1 VSELAYPPQDH
12 VLRDLPFHLEV
23 LGAQRQVARMRCD
36 ARTSVGGVATV
47 LDVLGGSLC
56 ASVVAPDW
64 MATSTLTLRIG
75 ALPSAGVLE
84 LWAQVLRAGRRSV
97 TIEVT
102 LHHADTDRPVGDAT
116 LSFARLVRRDTNLV
130 LSDHSA
136 EVGRRVEFERILTGD
151 VPTFDRAIGTVALQ
165 EPTDA
170 ATVTELRPYVLN
182 SFGALNGGVVA
193 GVAISTARHWA
204 GSQLGPA
211 GAGDGAVV
219 DGAVVGDVVVDEVA
233 VHHLGQGRTGPVR
246 GTAREVTGYGAV
258 GGRRVVRVELVD
270 TGLERGPDAAGDAAS
285 GDGRLMAVAHVGL
298 CTAGSQV

>member
-1 VSELAYPPQDH
+1 VSELVYPPEDH

-36 ARTSVGGVATV
+36 AHTSVGGVATV

-64 MATSTLTLRIG
+64 MATSSLTLRIG

-102 LHHADTDRPVGDAT
+102 LHHADTDRRVGDAI
-116 LSFARLVRRDTNLV
+116 LSFARLERRDTNLV
-130 LSDHSA
+130 LSDRSV
-136 EVGRRVEFERILTGD
+136 EIGRRVEFERILTGD

-165 EPTDA
+165 EPA
-170 ATVTELRPYVLN
+170 GGATLTELRPYVLN

-193 GVAISTARHWA
+193 GVVISTAVQWA
-204 GSQLGPA
+204 GSQLDAA
-211 GAGDGAVV
+211 GAG
-219 DGAVVGDVVVDEVA
+219 GDAVVDEVA

-246 GTAREVTGYGAV
+246 GTAREVTGSGAV

-270 TGLERGPDAAGDAAS
+270 TGIERGSDAGDAS

-298 CTAGSQV
+298 CTTRSQV